1 MTAGEPAAAAEQRD
15 ETVGVVGLG
24 RIGGAV
30 SACVA
35 NAGWPV
41 RAYDVR
47 ADAIEGHPELDGLED
62 SPATLARSSSLV
74 LVAVLDEPQLREVL
88 AGPGGLLEGAHDRL
102 VIAVLSTVSLPAIHE
117 CAALAAG
124 AGATLV
130 DCGVTGGGASS
141 PGQLVS
147 MVGGPPAV
155 VTRITPVLQAFSKRV
170 LHMGPLGCGMQA
182 KLARNLLTYGVWM
195 VADEAARLAD
205 QAGVDREQFVEA
217 IRESEPNVAPSWV
230 WLAEQPSAVADDDAA
245 RRETVAGL
253 MRKDLAAAEQ
263 LGGAI
268 GVETPIARL
277 TRAAADR
284 IVGRR
289 RDDAEAQPDALP
301 SLAELR
307 ELGAATMEQVY
318 GFSVDEER
326 LDASLIARYTLEH
339 LFPRVWARPELSI
352 RDRRLLTMGAVAA
365 LGCGELWELQLR
377 QALRNG
383 EVTVEQ
389 MQEMVLHMAH
399 YIGWPRSIAIEQAV
413 QRVIADPDAT
423 PQPVA
428 DRAAPRAGER

>member
-1 MTAGEPAAAAEQRD
+1 
-15 ETVGVVGLG
+15 
-24 RIGGAV
+24 
-30 SACVA
+30 
-35 NAGWPV
+35 
-41 RAYDVR
+41 
-47 ADAIEGHPELDGLED
+47 
-62 SPATLARSSSLV
+62 
-74 LVAVLDEPQLREVL
+74 
-88 AGPGGLLEGAHDRL
+88 
-102 VIAVLSTVSLPAIHE
+102 
-117 CAALAAG
+117 
-124 AGATLV
+124 
-130 DCGVTGGGASS
+130 
-141 PGQLVS
+141 

-339 LFPRVWARPELSI
+339 LFPRVWARPGLSI

>member
-1 MTAGEPAAAAEQRD
+1 
-15 ETVGVVGLG
+15 
-24 RIGGAV
+24 
-30 SACVA
+30 
-35 NAGWPV
+35 
-41 RAYDVR
+41 
-47 ADAIEGHPELDGLED
+47 
-62 SPATLARSSSLV
+62 
-74 LVAVLDEPQLREVL
+74 
-88 AGPGGLLEGAHDRL
+88 
-102 VIAVLSTVSLPAIHE
+102 
-117 CAALAAG
+117 
-124 AGATLV
+124 
-130 DCGVTGGGASS
+130 
-141 PGQLVS
+141 
-147 MVGGPPAV
+147 
-155 VTRITPVLQAFSKRV
+155 V